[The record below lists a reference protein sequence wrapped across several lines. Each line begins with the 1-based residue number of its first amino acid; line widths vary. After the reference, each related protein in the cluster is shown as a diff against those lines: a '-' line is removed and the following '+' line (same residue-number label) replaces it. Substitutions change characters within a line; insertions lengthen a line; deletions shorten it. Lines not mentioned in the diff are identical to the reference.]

1 MHESLPPTSEACSIL
16 KVMYIHPEIGEE
28 KEKGSSLVIWEYG
41 RSRLVLDFPKPS
53 KSKLGPEL
61 SNIFFP
67 KCEIPK

>member
-1 MHESLPPTSEACSIL
+1 MHDSLTPTPEAWSIH
-16 KVMYIHPEIGEE
+16 KDMCIHAEIGEE
-28 KEKGSSLVIWEYG
+28 EEKGSSLVMWEYG

-53 KSKLGPEL
+53 KSKLGP